1 VDKQARFRLEER
13 AAGLTE
19 ALVRRLP
26 LRVAAGLGGMLGRL
40 WAELDRRHVAIAVDN
55 MRHAFPEWEE
65 VRLQR
70 TARGVYTHFGKV
82 LFEMLWLRGRSPE
95 QIRDLFDVVG
105 HEHAAAAVDAGRG
118 VVYPTAHVG
127 NWEMTALAHSLSVRP
142 FGVVARHLDNPALE
156 TRLRQL
162 REQTG
167 NTVIYKKKALSQI
180 LKILRGGGGVG
191 ILVDQNVQ
199 EKDGIFVDF
208 FGRPAC
214 ATTVTAALAVKT
226 GCALVYGH
234 TRRLAD
240 GRYQLI
246 YEPGP
251 SCSPS
256 GDRQRDIAWLTQQI
270 AHRTEDWVREVPEQ
284 WLWMHRRWHT
294 QPRPGAGLD
303 PALQGFER
311 PRDLDRPGDVSPT
324 RGDG

>member
-19 ALVRRLP
+19 ALVLRLP
-26 LRVAAGLGGMLGRL
+26 LRMTAGLGGILGRL

-55 MRHAFPEWEE
+55 MRHAFPEWDEA
-65 VRLQR
+65 RLQR
-70 TARGVYTHFGKV
+70 TARGVYAHFGKV
-82 LFEMLWLRGRSPE
+82 LFEMLWLRGRSHE
-95 QIRDLFDVVG
+95 QIRGLFEVLG
-105 HEHAAAAVDAGRG
+105 REHAEAAVAAGRG
-118 VVYPTAHVG
+118 VVYPTAHIG
-127 NWEMTALAHSLSVRP
+127 NWEITALAHSLGLRP
-142 FGVVARHLDNPALE
+142 FGVVARHLDNPHLE
-156 TRLRQL
+156 ARLREL

-167 NTVIYKKKALSQI
+167 NTVIYKRKALSQI
-180 LKILRGGGGVG
+180 LTILRGGGGVG

-214 ATTVTAALAVKT
+214 ATTVSAALAVKT

-240 GRYQLI
+240 GRYRMI

-251 SCSPS
+251 SWSPS
-256 GDRQRDIAWLTQQI
+256 GDRQRDIAFVTQQI
-270 AHRTEDWVREVPEQ
+270 AHRIESWVRDVPEQ

-294 QPRPGAGLD
+294 RPPTD
-303 PALQGFER
+303 PKPPAPDIER
-311 PRDLDRPGDVSPT
+311 P
-324 RGDG
+324 